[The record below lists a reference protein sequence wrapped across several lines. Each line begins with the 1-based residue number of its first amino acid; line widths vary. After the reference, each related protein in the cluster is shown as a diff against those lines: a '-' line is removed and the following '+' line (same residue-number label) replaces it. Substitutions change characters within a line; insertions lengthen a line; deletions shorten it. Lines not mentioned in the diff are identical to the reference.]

1 MAESVNWEASPKNL
15 ELRENEVHIWR
26 APLDAEAAF
35 LNRFAAHLTVEEKGR
50 ADRFVF
56 ARDREHFVVGRGILR
71 ELLGRYLDRPPASLS
86 IHKAPRE
93 KPYLSEEPGI
103 PRLCFNVSHSHG
115 LAVYSFALEREVGID
130 VELVRPDFASEEIA
144 ERYFSLREL
153 EELRTL
159 PSKHRAE
166 GFFLCWTRKE
176 AYIKARGEGLQI
188 PLESFSVSLT
198 PGQPEK
204 LESTD
209 SSRWTL
215 HSFRPGPPYVGALVG
230 ESKAWRLRHLDW
242 KP

>member
-1 MAESVNWEASPKNL
+1 MAESVNWEESPKNL
-15 ELRENEVHIWR
+15 ELKENEVHIWR
-26 APLDAEAAF
+26 ASLDAEPASLDRLAV
-35 LNRFAAHLTVEEKGR
+35 HLTLEEKCR

-71 ELLGRYLDRPPASLS
+71 ELLGRYLGRPPASLT
-86 IHKAPRE
+86 IHKAQRE
-93 KPYLSEEPGI
+93 KPYLPEEPDI
-103 PRLCFNVSHSHG
+103 PRLSFNISHSHG
-115 LAVYSFALEREVGID
+115 LAVYAFALEREVGID
-130 VELVRPDFASEEIA
+130 VELMRPDFASEEVA
-144 ERYFSLREL
+144 ERYFSLREQ

-159 PSKHRAE
+159 PSESRSE

-176 AYIKARGEGLQI
+176 AYIKARGEGLHV

-204 LESTD
+204 LESADT
-209 SSRWTL
+209 SRWTL
-215 HSFRPGPPYVGALVG
+215 HSFRPEPRYVGALVV